1 MKKER
6 EMKRETK
13 PNLWIQKADL
23 KLISRGY
30 HEGHF
35 GWVKR
40 RKQHLSFEALPGV
53 ICSNYITYFN
63 QPQQLYDVGI
73 LSLF

>member
-35 GWVKR
+35 G
-40 RKQHLSFEALPGV
+40 
-53 ICSNYITYFN
+53 
-63 QPQQLYDVGI
+63 
-73 LSLF
+73 